1 MPTPMARAKWKPLV
15 CAVKRVRVRIRV
27 RVRVRVTNP
36 NPSPKRNLR
45 GEQEEDPREG
55 ADELDVF
62 PHGGDQVA
70 LEPQLQEERHD
81 REEAELHDAEGRLV
95 RVHGVDVRVA
105 ARAVG
110 RRAPRGLECG
120 ERSGQ
125 LAVEPDARIV
135 LAQLVA
141 LEPPRRATWLGLG

>member
-1 MPTPMARAKWKPLV
+1 MEALGL
-15 CAVKRVRVRIRV
+15 C
-27 RVRVRVTNP
+27 
-36 NPSPKRNLR
+36 
-45 GEQEEDPREG
+45 GEEEEDPREG

-70 LEPQLQEERHD
+70 LEPQLEEERHD